1 MIEIGNEQKSSDF
14 ESIKTLLKSVKNK
27 IGVRNAKSCN
37 NLFNNRWADKTNLR
51 IFDTKELITKFF
63 DGP

>member
-51 IFDTKELITKFF
+51 IFDTKA
-63 DGP
+63 